1 MKNFKKAILI
11 ILLAILS
18 FVAFNYVF
26 HKVGTA
32 ITNKPGQREFWHAKV
47 NSLFNE
53 IKPGMTREK
62 VTEII
67 KAQSW
72 PKEMIYADESE
83 IRLRTP
89 FEWLAKN
96 WIVYLEFSEDK
107 LAGARVREEST
118 PAYKHKLSDAPNDIV
133 YKSTN

>member
-1 MKNFKKAILI
+1 MPVF
-11 ILLAILS
+11 S
-18 FVAFNYVF
+18 FVALMIIV
-26 HKVGTA
+26 HEVGP
-32 ITNKPGQREFWHAKV
+32 IIFNKPGQREFWHAKV

-67 KAQSW
+67 DTQSW
-72 PKEMIYADESE
+72 PEEMIYADESV

-96 WIVYLEFSEDK
+96 WIVYLFFYEGRLSC
-107 LAGARVREEST
+107 ARVRDESS
-118 PAYKHKLSDAPNDIV
+118 YKYKLPDAPNDII
-133 YKSTN
+133 YKPND